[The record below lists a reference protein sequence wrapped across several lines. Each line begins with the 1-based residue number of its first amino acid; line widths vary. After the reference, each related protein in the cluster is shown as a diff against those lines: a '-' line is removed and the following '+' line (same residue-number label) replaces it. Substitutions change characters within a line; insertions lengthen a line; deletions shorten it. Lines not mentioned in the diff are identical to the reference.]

1 MKHKVFLNFYKFSV
15 TEVIVLDKKEN
26 LSIRV
31 QQVALEEWGNLQ
43 SVIANGEHSCTLFW
57 TMDRHDVKLFFYSI
71 NRSIRPLEFM
81 DYLVQEYVLVHGD
94 KDIAQAVLTP
104 ILLQA
109 MMSDFEVDSVE
120 NLLEKII
127 ASYFTECDWIYA
139 VDYAK
144 ENEEKIL
151 QTPKYVKRKV
161 NWAFVKT
168 TDVVEKGKTFYLKS
182 LENESEIELEASD
195 DLYVMI
201 GMRGEIYHIR
211 RERFEQTYETLEEP
225 IDIFEQMFQYLPEV
239 RVCETDDFI
248 TLDEIAYVCWP
259 QKKNGIYAIALERRT
274 KVFNPYN
281 EGEYFVGRKG
291 DYLAIRQDDLSD
303 IYVIKNGIFQET
315 YEEIE

>member
-1 MKHKVFLNFYKFSV
+1 MVKY
-15 TEVIVLDKKEN
+15 DKKAN
-26 LSIRV
+26 LNISV
-31 QQVALEEWGNLQ
+31 QQMDLEGWNNLQ
-43 SVIANGEHSCTLFW
+43 SVLENGEQSCTLFW
-57 TMDRHDVKLFFYSI
+57 TRDRQDVKLLFYSN

-81 DYLVQEYVLVHGD
+81 DYLVQEYVLVQGGTD
-94 KDIAQAVLTP
+94 TAQAVLTP

-120 NLLEKII
+120 ELLEKII
-127 ASYFTECDWIYA
+127 ASYFSECDWIYA
-139 VDYAK
+139 IDYAR

-151 QTPKYVKRKV
+151 QTTKYVKKKV
-161 NWAFVKT
+161 TWAFVRT
-168 TDVVEKGKTFYLKS
+168 TDIVEAGKKFYLKS
-182 LENESEIELEASD
+182 LENESEIMLEASD

-201 GMRGEIYHIR
+201 GMRGEIYHIF

-239 RVCETDDFI
+239 RACETGDFI

-259 QKKNGIYAIALERRT
+259 QRKSGIYATALERRT

-303 IYVIKNGIFQET
+303 IYIIKNGIFQET
-315 YEEIE
+315 YEEME